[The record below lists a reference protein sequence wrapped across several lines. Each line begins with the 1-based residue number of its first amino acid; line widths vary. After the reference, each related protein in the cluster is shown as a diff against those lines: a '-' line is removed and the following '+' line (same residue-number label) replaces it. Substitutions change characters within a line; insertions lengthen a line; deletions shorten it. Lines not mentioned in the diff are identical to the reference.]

1 MPVCTVSPGNW
12 VNKAAGATRLTMS
25 DFRLN
30 LLLLESQG
38 CVLISRF
45 LRHQVNKYKETDGKQ
60 IHTEVAVSSCVD
72 NP

>member
-1 MPVCTVSPGNW
+1 
-12 VNKAAGATRLTMS
+12 MS

-38 CVLISRF
+38 GVRAYFPFFKTPSLINKESNKF
-45 LRHQVNKYKETDGKQ
+45 NKYKETDGKQ